1 MTKKNQTKKR
11 VARKAIKNTDIK
23 PSKPKTSLTDL
34 EKFYIESKCREGV
47 DLNEIKTQN
56 ITPIALVEQLY
67 NTTLAEVQEDS
78 KMKAGK
84 MFSRNENYGA
94 VAMTQTASE
103 IGDSAKAVNSEKKSE
118 KKSHIH
124 KFRQ

>member
-11 VARKAIKNTDIK
+11 VARKTIKNTDIK
-23 PSKPKTSLTDL
+23 SSKPKTSLTDL

-47 DLNEIKTQN
+47 EIKTQN

-67 NTTLAEVQEDS
+67 NTTLAEVQEDN

-103 IGDSAKAVNSEKKSE
+103 IGDSTKTVNSEKKSE